1 MLGDG
6 ILDWIIVFSGGSVC
20 FAMNTCMIDRFCY
33 DVCLDRESVLCIRE
47 EYSCHK
53 WSMSS

>member
-47 EYSCHK
+47 EHSCD
-53 WSMSS
+53 